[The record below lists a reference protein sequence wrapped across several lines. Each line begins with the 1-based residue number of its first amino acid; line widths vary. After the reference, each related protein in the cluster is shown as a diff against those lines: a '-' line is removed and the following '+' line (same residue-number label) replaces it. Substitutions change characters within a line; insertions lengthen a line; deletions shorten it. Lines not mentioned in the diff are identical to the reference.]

1 MTHHH
6 TADTLYQTHA
16 DSVRR
21 YLYRRVRD
29 LDLADDLCNDVFVR
43 IIEALP
49 DYDDRGLPVEAWIY
63 RIAHDKAVDAIR
75 RMVRRPA
82 VPIEEHH
89 AISDDMAPTQ
99 DSALQQALNRLNAD
113 QRRVVQLRYCDDY
126 TISEIA
132 QLMGR
137 SEGSV
142 KQLRNRGMVALRH
155 NYRPV
160 NSA

>member
-29 LDLADDLCNDVFVR
+29 MALADDLCNDVFVR

-49 DYDDRGLPVEAWIY
+49 DYDERGLPVEAWIY

-89 AISDDMAPTQ
+89 AISDDLTAPQ
-99 DSALQQALNRLNAD
+99 DSALQQALARLNAE
-113 QRRVVQLRYCDDY
+113 QRRVVMLRYCDDY
-126 TISEIA
+126 STSEIA
-132 QLMGR
+132 QLLNR

-142 KQLRNRGMVALRH
+142 KQLRNRGMVALRR
-155 NYRPV
+155 NYQSV
-160 NSA
+160 SSA